1 MLQAPA
7 GILQRGPP
15 SYYANLSGMFPQR
28 PHAVDPEFA
37 INIPP
42 SAAAAD
48 AAVEHHC
55 QVCPTCSHRLSGHRC
70 KLVCAQC
77 GYYMSCADYY

>member
-1 MLQAPA
+1 MLPHRPRALDQEFDPEIALNSAPA
-7 GILQRGPP
+7 PAICQTVDHP
-15 SYYANLSGMFPQR
+15 S
-28 PHAVDPEFA
+28 
-37 INIPP
+37 
-42 SAAAAD
+42 
-48 AAVEHHC
+48 